1 MSVYMKKILL
11 QSKTVVLFAMVMVLA
26 VSCSTLPQNG
36 QDRYAKSSDGEQI
49 SYTVYGTGDIALLF
63 VHGWSCDSRYWREQ
77 VPHFAEEY
85 RVITMDLAGHGNSGQ
100 QRKVYSLDGFAQDVK
115 AVIEAVG
122 PKQVILIGHSFGG
135 EIVASAARSEPEK
148 VIGIIGADTLH
159 NLDET
164 FSKEEGCKLIGLDGF
179 KKDFKPAVRE
189 FVKQM
194 MGKDV
199 RPELSNWILSDM
211 SSAPPQAAIS
221 ALEEYVGAIA
231 DKKTINIFREV
242 KVPVI
247 CINADL
253 WPTHIEANRRYM
265 MSFDVKIMKGAG
277 HFLMLE
283 RPEEFN
289 RLLDSSIKEIIK
301 NYTLE
306 GSKCPRVK
314 L

>member
-1 MSVYMKKILL
+1 MSVYMKKRVL
-11 QSKTVVLFAMVMVLA
+11 QTKTVVLSAMAMVFA

-36 QDRYAKSSDGEQI
+36 QNRYATSADGEQI
-49 SYTVYGTGDIALLF
+49 RYTVYGKGDTALLF

-77 VPHFAEEY
+77 VPYFAEAY

-100 QRKVYSLDGFAQDVK
+100 HRKVYSLDGFAQDVK
-115 AVIEAVG
+115 AVIEAVN

-135 EIVASAARSEPEK
+135 EIVASAARLEPEK

-164 FSKEEGCKLIGLDGF
+164 FSKEEGFKLIGLDGI

-199 RPELSNWILSDM
+199 NPELSNWILDDM
-211 SSAPPQAAIS
+211 SSAPPGAATS

-231 DKKTINIFREV
+231 DKKTIPIFREV

-253 WPTHIEANRRYM
+253 WPTNIEANRQYM

-289 RLLDSSIKEIIK
+289 RLLDSSIKEILK
-301 NYTLE
+301 
-306 GSKCPRVK
+306 
-314 L
+314 

>member
-1 MSVYMKKILL
+1 M
-11 QSKTVVLFAMVMVLA
+11 
-26 VSCSTLPQNG
+26 
-36 QDRYAKSSDGEQI
+36 
-49 SYTVYGTGDIALLF
+49 
-63 VHGWSCDSRYWREQ
+63 
-77 VPHFAEEY
+77 
-85 RVITMDLAGHGNSGQ
+85 
-100 QRKVYSLDGFAQDVK
+100 
-115 AVIEAVG
+115 
-122 PKQVILIGHSFGG
+122 
-135 EIVASAARSEPEK
+135 
-148 VIGIIGADTLH
+148 DTLH

-164 FSKEEGCKLIGLDGF
+164 FSKEEGYKLIGLDGI

-194 MGKDV
+194 MAKDV
-199 RPELSNWILSDM
+199 NRKLSNWIINDM
-211 SSAPPQAAIS
+211 SSAPPDAAIN

-253 WPTHIEANRRYM
+253 WPTNIEANKRYM

-289 RLLDSSIKEIIK
+289 RLLDISIKEITG
-301 NYTLE
+301 N
-306 GSKCPRVK
+306 
-314 L
+314 

>member
-1 MSVYMKKILL
+1 MSVYMKKIIL
-11 QSKTVVLFAMVMVLA
+11 QSKIVVLSAMAMVLA
-26 VSCSTLPQNG
+26 VSCSTPPQNR
-36 QDRYAKSSDGEQI
+36 QNRYAKSSDGEQI
-49 SYTVYGTGDIALLF
+49 RYTVYGKGDRALLF

-77 VPHFAEEY
+77 VPHLAEGY
-85 RVITMDLAGHGNSGQ
+85 RVITMDLAGHGSSGQ
-100 QRKVYSLDGFAQDVK
+100 HRKVYSFDGFAQDVK

-135 EIVASAARSEPEK
+135 EIAASAARLEPEK

-164 FSKEEGCKLIGLDGF
+164 FSKEEGFKLIGLDGF

-199 RPELSNWILSDM
+199 NPELSNWILDDM
-211 SSAPPQAAIS
+211 SSAPPQAATS

-231 DKKTINIFREV
+231 DKKTIPIFREV

-253 WPTHIEANRRYM
+253 WPTNIEANRQYM

-289 RLLDSSIKEIIK
+289 RLLDSSIKEILR
-301 NYTLE
+301 N
-306 GSKCPRVK
+306 
-314 L
+314 

>member
-1 MSVYMKKILL
+1 MSVYMKKIIL
-11 QSKTVVLFAMVMVLA
+11 QSKNAIVLFAMLMVFA
-26 VSCSTLPQNG
+26 VSCSTPTQNS
-36 QDRYAKSSDGEQI
+36 QNRYAKSFDGEKI
-49 SYTVYGTGDIALLF
+49 SYNVYGKGDTALLF

-85 RVITMDLAGHGNSGQ
+85 CVITMELAGHGNSGQ
-100 QRKVYSLDGFAQDVK
+100 HRKVYSLDGFAQDVK
-115 AVIEAVG
+115 AVIEAVN
-122 PKQVILIGHSFGG
+122 PKKVILIGHSFGG
-135 EIVASAARSEPEK
+135 EIVASTVRLEPEK
-148 VIGIIGADTLH
+148 VIGIIGVDTLH

-164 FSKEEGCKLIGLDGF
+164 FSKEEGYKLIGLDGIR
-179 KKDFKPAVRE
+179 KDFKPAVRE

-194 MGKDV
+194 MVKDV
-199 RPELSNWILSDM
+199 NQELSNWIINDM
-211 SSAPPQAAIS
+211 SSAPPKVAIS

-253 WPTHIEANRRYM
+253 WPTNIEANKRYM
-265 MSFDVKIMKGAG
+265 MSFDVKIMKGTG

-289 RLLDSSIKEIIK
+289 RLLDSSIKEIIR
-301 NYTLE
+301 N
-306 GSKCPRVK
+306 
-314 L
+314 

>member
-1 MSVYMKKILL
+1 MKKIHL
-11 QSKTVVLFAMVMVLA
+11 QSKTVVLSAMAMVLA
-26 VSCSTLPQNG
+26 VSCSTRPQNG
-36 QDRYAKSSDGEQI
+36 QSRYATSSDGEQI
-49 SYTVYGTGDIALLF
+49 RYAVYGEGDRALLF

-85 RVITMDLAGHGNSGQ
+85 CVMTMDLAGHGSSGQ

-135 EIVASAARSEPEK
+135 EIAASAARLEPQK

-164 FSKEEGCKLIGLDGF
+164 FSKEEGYKLIGLDGI

-194 MGKDV
+194 MGKDI
-199 RPELSNWILSDM
+199 RPELSNWIINDM
-211 SSAPPQAAIS
+211 SSAPPGAATS

-231 DKKTINIFREV
+231 DKKTIPIFREV

-253 WPTHIEANRRYM
+253 WPTNIEANRRYM
-265 MSFDVKIMKGAG
+265 KSFDVKIMKGAG

-289 RLLDSSIKEIIK
+289 RLLDSSIKEILR
-301 NYTLE
+301 NL
-306 GSKCPRVK
+306 SFR
-314 L
+314 